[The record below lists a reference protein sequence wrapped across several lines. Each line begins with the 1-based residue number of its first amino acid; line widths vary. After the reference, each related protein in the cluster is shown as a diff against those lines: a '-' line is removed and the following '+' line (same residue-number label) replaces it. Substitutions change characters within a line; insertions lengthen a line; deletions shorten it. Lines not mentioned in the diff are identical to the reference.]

1 MSYSYDRTA
10 SMTKLPKKPVSAEVP
25 VEVTF
30 QVFWERAKQ
39 TGKTKRNVQFMTD
52 AEVVAPAVIEARGQK
67 RKFEVTYWTTLI
79 HGEIIHTVLFWV
91 GTNLDSFWGT
101 LFEGALH
108 DSGVE
113 RTYGGSMKHR

>member
-1 MSYSYDRTA
+1 MGYSYERTA
-10 SMTKLPKKPVSAEVP
+10 STTQLPKKPVSTEVP

-39 TGKTKRNVQFMTD
+39 TGKTHLNVQRMTE

-79 HGEIIHTVLFWV
+79 HGDITYTVLFWV

-108 DSGVE
+108 ASGVE